1 MRVVITGGAGFI
13 GTHLSRCL
21 VSEGNEVVVLDSFSP
36 QIHMANRDLPADLQ
50 GHVRLVR
57 GDVRNREALRGVL
70 TGADAVV
77 HLAAETGTGQ
87 SMYEVAHYSDVNI
100 QGTATLM
107 DLLVN
112 DRTLRIQRVVVAS
125 SRAIYGEGKYQCPVH
140 GVVFPKMRRAEA
152 MLKGQFEP
160 ECPTCSEA
168 CSSIPTTEDSPA
180 SPSSFYGL
188 SKQVQEQM
196 VLLMARA
203 MNIDAVALRYQ
214 NVFGEG
220 QSLNNPYTGILA
232 IFSNLARTGE
242 TIRIFEDGNES
253 RDFVHVSDVVS
264 ATCLALGPG
273 IRGTHSINVGSGV
286 AIPVVTVAQAI
297 IDYFDS
303 ASQCVVTGEYRV
315 GDIRHNSANMEAAH
329 RLLGY
334 KPTVSFSNG
343 LKRFLGWAANENG
356 MDGEGYVKSL
366 SELKRR
372 GLMGG

>member
-13 GTHLSRCL
+13 GTHLSRRL
-21 VSEGNEVVVLDSFSP
+21 VGEGNEVVVLDSFSP
-36 QIHMANRDLPADLQ
+36 QIHGANQDLATDLQ

-57 GDVRNREALRGVL
+57 GDVRDRDALRDALVA
-70 TGADAVV
+70 ADAVV

-87 SMYEVAHYSDVNI
+87 SMYQIARYSDVNI

-112 DRTLRIQRVVVAS
+112 DRDLEIQKVVVAS

-140 GVVFPKMRRAEA
+140 GVVYPKMRRSEA

-160 ECPTCSEA
+160 ECPICSEA

-203 MNIDAVALRYQ
+203 VNIDAVALRYQ

-232 IFSNLARTGE
+232 IFSNLARAGE

-253 RDFVHVSDVVS
+253 RDFVHVSDVVM
-264 ATCLALGPG
+264 ATCLALDPG
-273 IRGTHSINVGSGV
+273 IRGTHSINVGSGI
-286 AIPVVTVAQAI
+286 AIPVLTVAREI
-297 IDYFDS
+297 IAYFDS
-303 ASQCVVTGEYRV
+303 ASQCVVTGEYRI
-315 GDIRHNSANMEAAH
+315 GDIRHNRADMEAAH
-329 RLLGY
+329 RVLGY
-334 KPTVSFSNG
+334 KPMVSFSDG
-343 LKRFLGWAANENG
+343 LKRFLVWASNENG
-356 MDGEGYVKSL
+356 MDGEGYLKSL
-366 SELKRR
+366 MELKAR